1 MAAVVEA
8 VLPSHTQG
16 VVDALFFDAFGGAV
30 SFTIDRHQCHHCCI
44 KSHDISPP
52 WWRPKVLPRQSRS
65 QARSLCS
72 GQRNTAQVS
81 CGSFKRNLMVL
92 VFLAMSQSNDCSMI
106 LIQIGFMHWW
116 WWFAYFFR
124 STAIWRWSWWKDEK
138 WTSAWH
144 YISIPQLE
152 LPRKML
158 RENTGVWWPKKI
170 LRSFF
175 ASREAFACPP
185 WIRVPSAVAHPH
197 IVACVR
203 QKESQRFFRGS
214 WYFQSSEYS
223 GL

>member
-1 MAAVVEA
+1 MSP
-8 VLPSHTQG
+8 LLYYKQII
-16 VVDALFFDAFGGAV
+16 L
-30 SFTIDRHQCHHCCI
+30 
-44 KSHDISPP
+44 SPP

-106 LIQIGFMHWW
+106 LIQVGFMHWW
-116 WWFAYFFR
+116 RWLAYFR
-124 STAIWRWSWWKDEK
+124 STAIWRWSWWKYVNEGHDA
-138 WTSAWH
+138 TSQSH
-144 YISIPQLE
+144 QLE

-158 RENTGVWWPKKI
+158 REDTGVWWPKKI

-175 ASREAFACPP
+175 AFRVTFAWPP

-197 IVACVR
+197 IVACVG